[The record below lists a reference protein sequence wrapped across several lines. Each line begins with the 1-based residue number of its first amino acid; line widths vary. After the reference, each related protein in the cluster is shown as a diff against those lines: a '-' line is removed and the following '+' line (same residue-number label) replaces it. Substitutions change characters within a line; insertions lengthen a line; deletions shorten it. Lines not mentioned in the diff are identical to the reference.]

1 MFILD
6 CVYHFFWTIAVLN
19 LAVFFSLNNCVS
31 CCSGVTLF
39 LSVSFVL
46 AGFKVNN
53 YDIQLKKNSDS
64 FEQKKPLLQRLFVA
78 TQYEYFAVEEAQ
90 ETC

>member
-1 MFILD
+1 MFILY
-6 CVYHFFWTIAVLN
+6 CVYHFNWTFAVLN

-46 AGFKVNN
+46 VGFKVNN
-53 YDIQLKKNSDS
+53 YDVDLKLNLSLVN
-64 FEQKKPLLQRLFVA
+64 KKRL
-78 TQYEYFAVEEAQ
+78 
-90 ETC
+90 